1 MAGGGP
7 PDGRVGAEL
16 SSDAEALEAE
26 GADGVAPQE
35 LPGLLVVEAG
45 LKPFDIV
52 ALIPIIENAGGR
64 ITTWDGKPATQGGR
78 IVAAGDPHLHAQA
91 VKALSG

>member
-1 MAGGGP
+1 M
-7 PDGRVGAEL
+7 
-16 SSDAEALEAE
+16 
-26 GADGVAPQE
+26 
-35 LPGLLVVEAG
+35 
-45 LKPFDIV
+45 KPFDII

-78 IVAAGDPHLHAQA
+78 IVAAGDPHLHEQA